1 MPVIQIDPSALQALP
16 VAPSLLG
23 ESPCWHPAEQVLYWV
38 DIPGRQLNRYDPA
51 SCTHRRWPFETEPA
65 SLAPLQSGGLVLAMR
80 DGLWHFDTDSG
91 QRRRLA
97 DAPYDPK
104 RQRFND
110 GKADPQG
117 RFWVGSIDEHAPRQP
132 LAALYR
138 YRAGKLERV
147 TGPAVV
153 SNGLAFSPDGRTMYW
168 SDTAAA
174 KVWAFDFDGSD
185 GSDGSLARQRVFA
198 EFKPKVPGQNLSD
211 YGGRPDGGAVDTEG
225 AYWCA
230 MYEGARLCR
239 FAPDGRLLQEL
250 ALPVRCP
257 TMPCFGGPDLRTLYV
272 TTATENRS
280 AEELKALPLSGCV
293 LHVRVD
299 VPGLPVNFART

>member
-1 MPVIQIDPSALQALP
+1 MATAAITAADWTALP
-16 VAPSLLG
+16 IAPAILG
-23 ESPCWHPAEQVLYWV
+23 ESPFWHPDEAALFWC
-38 DIPGRQLNRYDPA
+38 DIYGGLIHRFDPA
-51 SCTHRRWPFETEPA
+51 SGAHRQWSFDQHPG
-65 SLAPLQSGGLVLAMR
+65 SMAPLPGGDLVVAFR
-80 DGLWHFDTDSG
+80 DGIFRFSPSTG
-91 QRRRLA
+91 ERQRLA

-104 RQRFND
+104 TQRFND

-138 YRAGKLERV
+138 YGAGRLDRV

-174 KVWAFDFDGSD
+174 KVWAFDFDRG
-185 GSDGSLARQRVFA
+185 DGSLARQRVFA

-211 YGGRPDGGAVDTEG
+211 YGGRPDGGAVDAEG

-250 ALPVRCP
+250 PLPARCP

-272 TTATENRS
+272 TTATENRP
-280 AEELKALPLSGCV
+280 AEELKALPLSGRV
-293 LHVRVD
+293 LSVRVG
-299 VPGLPVNFART
+299 VPGLPVNFARA

>member
-1 MPVIQIDPSALQALP
+1 MAAPVSAQDWTPLP
-16 VAPSLLG
+16 VAPAIVG
-23 ESPCWHPAEQVLYWV
+23 ESPFWHPDEAALYWC
-38 DIPGRQLNRYDPA
+38 DIYGGLIHRYEPA
-51 SCTHRRWPFETEPA
+51 SGTHREWRFDQHPG
-65 SLAPLQSGGLVLAMR
+65 SLAPLPGGELLVAFR
-80 DGLWHFDTDSG
+80 DGLFRFSPRSG
-91 QRRRLA
+91 ERRRLA
-97 DAPYDPK
+97 DAPYDVK
-104 RQRFND
+104 TQRFND

-138 YRAGKLERV
+138 HGAGKLERV
-147 TGPAVV
+147 AGPAVV
-153 SNGLAFSPDGRTMYW
+153 SNGLGFSPDGRTMYW

-185 GSDGSLARQRVFA
+185 GSLSRQRVFA
-198 EFKPKVPGQNLSD
+198 EFPPKVPGQDLAT
-211 YGGRPDGGAVDTEG
+211 YGGRPDGGAVDAEG

-239 FAPDGRLLQEL
+239 FAPDGRLLQQL
-250 ALPVRCP
+250 PLPVRCP

-272 TTATENRS
+272 TSATENRP

-293 LHVRVD
+293 LSVRVD
-299 VPGLPVNFART
+299 VAGLPVNFART